1 MKLKAVFF
9 VVLLGVWSSA
19 CFEDCSPTNPGSF
32 NSNHKSNEVWVTPN
46 VGSRDMLDLFTEPDK
61 WANARAQITIFGF
74 AYYHT
79 DFPVLCPF
87 CGRNTLSNFLTVV
100 PGGAFRWLTEHG
112 IKIAIETGSV
122 KPYDCE
128 RENVDEI
135 VQTKRAIGNVQS
147 SGGIVNYIAMDE
159 PFATGQP
166 VNQPWGDKSLSCN
179 LTVQENAKRVK
190 TYIDEVTAEYP
201 GVQIGDIEP
210 YPYFSAQQ
218 IQQFIQAMLDNGTR
232 LAFFHLDYDPN
243 SNEDNQVED
252 IRALRNFC
260 RQNGIPFGI
269 IIIGANGSSNET
281 AASGFLL
288 HASRVQE
295 IIGIHDQ
302 EHIHLETWA
311 DSFILPSTDANT
323 KLYPDNL
330 PESDPTTMMGLVP
343 QILSMQ

>member
-1 MKLKAVFF
+1 MKLKTSCF
-9 VVLLGVWSSA
+9 VVLLGMGSSA
-19 CFEDCSPTNPGSF
+19 CFEDCNPINPGRI
-32 NSNHKSNEVWVTPN
+32 NSNQKTSEVWVTPN
-46 VGSRDMLDLFTEPDK
+46 AGSRDMLDLFTNPDK
-61 WANARAQITIFGF
+61 WTNARGQISTFGF
-74 AYYHT
+74 FYYHT
-79 DFPVLCPF
+79 DYPVLCPF

-128 RENVDEI
+128 RENEDEI

-147 SGGIVNYIAMDE
+147 SGGIVSYIAMDE

-166 VNQPWGDKSLSCN
+166 ANQPWADNTLSCN

-190 TYIDEVTAEYP
+190 TYVDSVMAEYP

-218 IQQFIQAMLDNGTR
+218 IQEFIQAMLDNGTR

-243 SNEDNQVED
+243 NDAQDQAGD
-252 IRALRNFC
+252 IRALKNFC
-260 RQNGIPFGI
+260 RQRGIPFGV

-281 AASGFLL
+281 SASGFLL
-288 HASRVQE
+288 HASRIQN

-302 EHIHLETWA
+302 DHILLESWA
-311 DSFILPSTDANT
+311 ESFIQPGI
-323 KLYPDNL
+323 KMYPDNL